1 MHQRCTRNSHVAND
15 AVKCYISGMQEVTHV
30 RRIIDEMKM
39 VQNGTHPNG
48 YTAIA
53 PELALAGM
61 EALAGLCLDTQMI
74 LQEYYDASNEDIE
87 YSRRDKMAAHLLE
100 RLALVT
106 NLPTKL

>member
-1 MHQRCTRNSHVAND
+1 
-15 AVKCYISGMQEVTHV
+15 MQEVTHV
-30 RRIIDEMKM
+30 RRIVDEMRM
-39 VQNGTHPNG
+39 VQNHTHPNG

-74 LQEYYDASNEDIE
+74 LQEYYDYSREHSDEVIE
-87 YSRRDKMAAHLLE
+87 YCRRDKMAAHLLE

>member
-1 MHQRCTRNSHVAND
+1 
-15 AVKCYISGMQEVTHV
+15 
-30 RRIIDEMKM
+30 
-39 VQNGTHPNG
+39 
-48 YTAIA
+48 
-53 PELALAGM
+53 M